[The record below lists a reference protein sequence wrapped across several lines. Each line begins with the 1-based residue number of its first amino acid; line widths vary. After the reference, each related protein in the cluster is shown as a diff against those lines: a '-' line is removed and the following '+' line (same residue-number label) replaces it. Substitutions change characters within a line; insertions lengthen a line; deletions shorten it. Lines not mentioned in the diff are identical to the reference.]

1 MSCYGWGF
9 KALLF
14 VRVHVYALLY
24 STISPKVPF
33 LSMKAPV
40 SVTAAGLL
48 GSLSELVGFG
58 MDLIG
63 LTYVFELLGALGL
76 GVVSQGSTPDSS
88 FVYTISFSA
97 LMIEISLYSSSE
109 GVKSSWLYLHP

>member
-48 GSLSELVGFG
+48 GSWSELVGFG

-63 LTYVFELLGALGL
+63 LTYVFELLGSFGSRG
-76 GVVSQGSTPDSS
+76 GVTG
-88 FVYTISFSA
+88 I
-97 LMIEISLYSSSE
+97 YSRLLFRKHNFFQRLNDRNFIVFLIR
-109 GVKSSWLYLHP
+109 GG